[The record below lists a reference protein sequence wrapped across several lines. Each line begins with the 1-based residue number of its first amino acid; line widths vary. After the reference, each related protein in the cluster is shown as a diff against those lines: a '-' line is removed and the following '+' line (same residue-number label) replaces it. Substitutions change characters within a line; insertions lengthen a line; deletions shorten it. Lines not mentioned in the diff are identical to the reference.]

1 MPVFDD
7 YEVAAADRAR
17 PETFAFDLDRALHAV
32 VALEAAVPDDA
43 FTAGT
48 LGTERIGNGV
58 VVRDDGVV
66 LTIGYLVTEASSV
79 TLTTHDGRAV
89 PGHVLGVDAA
99 TGFGLVQA
107 LEPLGVPA
115 LPIGDSRGLEAGDMV
130 VTAGA
135 GGRKHATASR
145 VMARQPF
152 AGYWEYLLDSALFT
166 APAHPHWSGAALIGP
181 AGDLLGVGSLQLES
195 QSPGGRPRPLN
206 MVVPIELLAPV
217 YERLLAGRE
226 EEAARPWLGVYAQEV
241 EGRVTILGVADKG
254 PASRAELR
262 HGDVVV
268 AVGDTAVED
277 LGDFYREVWALGPA
291 GVSVPLTL
299 DREGDVFE
307 VTITSA
313 DRRKLLRKP
322 KYH

>member
-17 PETFAFDLDRALHAV
+17 PETFAFDLDRALQAV
-32 VALEAAVPDDA
+32 VALEASVPDDA
-43 FTAGT
+43 FTART
-48 LGTERIGNGV
+48 LGTERVGNGV

-66 LTIGYLVTEASSV
+66 LTIGYLVTEAASV

-89 PGHVLGVDAA
+89 PGHVLGIDAA

-115 LPIGDSRGLEAGDMV
+115 LRIGDSRGVEAGDTV

-135 GGRKHATASR
+135 GGRKHAAASR

-152 AGYWEYLLDSALFT
+152 AGYWEYLLDTALFT

-181 AGDLLGVGSLQLES
+181 AGELLGVGSLQLES
-195 QSPGGRPRPLN
+195 QGPGGRARPLN
-206 MVVPIELLAPV
+206 MVVPIELLEPI
-217 YERLLAGRE
+217 YERLLSGRDE
-226 EEAARPWLGVYAQEV
+226 AAARPWLGVYAQEV

-254 PASRAELR
+254 PASRAEL
-262 HGDVVV
+262 HQGDVVV
-268 AVGDTAVED
+268 AVDGTAVDD
-277 LGDFYREVWALGPA
+277 LADFYRAVWALGPA
-291 GVSVPLTL
+291 GVAVPLTL
-299 DREGDVFE
+299 EREGDVFDVE
-307 VTITSA
+307 LTSS
-313 DRRKLLRKP
+313 DRRRLLRKP
-322 KYH
+322 RYH